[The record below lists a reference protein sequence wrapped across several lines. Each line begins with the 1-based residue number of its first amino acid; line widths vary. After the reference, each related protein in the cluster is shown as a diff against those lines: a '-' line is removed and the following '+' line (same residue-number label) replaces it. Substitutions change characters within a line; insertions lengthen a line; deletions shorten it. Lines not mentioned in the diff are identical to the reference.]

1 MRADSNWQLAI
12 DLCISSQQSIQKTA
26 KAIAA
31 DQEEVAANFR
41 EGTRIKNEGSSLRG
55 GVFCLFWAPD
65 FGQLP
70 FANCWLL
77 G

>member
-26 KAIAA
+26 KGHCRRFPLIRA

-65 FGQLP
+65 FG
-70 FANCWLL
+70 
-77 G
+77 

>member
-26 KAIAA
+26 KGHRRRFPLIRA

-41 EGTRIKNEGSSLRG
+41 EGTRIKNESRIKSTGW
-55 GVFCLFWAPD
+55 GVLSF
-65 FGQLP
+65 
-70 FANCWLL
+70 L
-77 G
+77 GA